1 MHNNFTEYKKLLQ
14 TFTIEEQLNQINET
28 INSLVTKKHKANI
41 KDNRYDRIKELKHM
55 KNLILSKV

>member
-1 MHNNFTEYKKLLQ
+1 MHNSFTEYKKLLQ

-55 KNLILSKV
+55 KNIILSKV

>member
-1 MHNNFTEYKKLLQ
+1 MHNSFTEYKKLLQ

-41 KDNRYDRIKELKHM
+41 KDNRQDRIKELKHM

>member
-1 MHNNFTEYKKLLQ
+1 MHNSFTEYKKLLQ

-28 INSLVTKKHKANI
+28 INSLVTKKHKVNI

-55 KNLILSKV
+55 KN

>member
-1 MHNNFTEYKKLLQ
+1 MHNSFTEYKKLLQ
-14 TFTIEEQLNQINET
+14 TLTIEEQLNQINET

-41 KDNRYDRIKELKHM
+41 KDNRYDRIKELKYM

>member
-1 MHNNFTEYKKLLQ
+1 MHNSFTEYKKLLQ

-41 KDNRYDRIKELKHM
+41 KDNR
-55 KNLILSKV
+55 

>member
-1 MHNNFTEYKKLLQ
+1 MHNSFTEYKKLLQ